1 MPLALLAKQGWQ
13 LIHEQSS
20 LASQIFKA
28 KYYPQTDFLSAPVK
42 TNSSYGWRSIAEAR
56 KVIRAG
62 GRWRVGDGAYIKI

>member
-1 MPLALLAKQGWQ
+1 

-42 TNSSYGWRSIAEAR
+42 TNSSYGWRSIGEAH
-56 KVIRAG
+56 KVIRVVPD
-62 GRWRVGDGAYIKI
+62 GRDSELRFRQTLKPSEQ